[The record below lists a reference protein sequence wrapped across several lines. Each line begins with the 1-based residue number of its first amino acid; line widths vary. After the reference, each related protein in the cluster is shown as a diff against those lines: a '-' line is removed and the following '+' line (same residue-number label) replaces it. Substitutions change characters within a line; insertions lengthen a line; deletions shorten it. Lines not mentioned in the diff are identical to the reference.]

1 MITPCIFRKID
12 QLQGPKDAHE
22 AEPTTLN
29 RAHSNRPLS
38 PVMLNMQPLLLPW
51 LGQGVWS
58 TVVAVA
64 TLGTA
69 FSCWPWLVEL
79 QRASQVAQRG
89 LP

>member
-1 MITPCIFRKID
+1 MRMITPCIFRKID

-51 LGQGVWS
+51 RGQGVVNRCCGGHS
-58 TVVAVA
+58 RNR
-64 TLGTA
+64 L
-69 FSCWPWLVEL
+69 LVL
-79 QRASQVAQRG
+79 ALAGRTTTG
-89 LP
+89 